1 MIGWTWS
8 EREGDHPEQMLG
20 KPFWPR
26 PGESGSYEEAAMLVW
41 GKGYYGWEVG
51 TVRMGGGGLI
61 QKVLT
66 VGRE

>member
-1 MIGWTWS
+1 
-8 EREGDHPEQMLG
+8 MLG
-20 KPFWPR
+20 KPFGPL

-51 TVRMGGGGLI
+51 TVRMGRGGLI
-61 QKVLT
+61 RKVLT